1 MGPRDSKCWNG
12 IEPEG
17 ELNMDQR
24 VNDDLLLID
33 YFLSDDFLLQEEL
46 KDIGMVVRK
55 TKKKFKNK

>member
-1 MGPRDSKCWNG
+1 
-12 IEPEG
+12 
-17 ELNMDQR
+17 MDQR

-33 YFLSDDFLLQEEL
+33 YFLSDDFLLHEEL